1 MNMNI
6 ARKRGRGLSLVAGV
20 AMLASPAIAVSASAT
35 TSGDDIVIN
44 EVYAHGGERGAAY
57 SSQFVELYN
66 PTAQPKGPYL
76 IKGVS
81 NGEDGKP
88 LPAVDAQAPLGIP
101 ANGAVVLARGE
112 EGVAAANGKSDL
124 AGTPGVIDAVGW
136 SHGDRK
142 ETEAID
148 KCVEKRCVTE
158 GLAYSRVDGRDT
170 DNNKAD
176 FTVAAPT
183 PVNSS
188 GEGAA
193 QPEPSPSTSPQPSAQ
208 PSPSTSPTT
217 PGSTASPSATS
228 GASTSPS
235 GATSEP
241 AQPSTDPTG
250 TPGAGGVQ
258 QDPEG
263 RPYTDPCQKAGT
275 CNVFFIN
282 SLTKYYREYGMI
294 TVKGDVVAG
303 NFFGTGYDTV
313 AVRQGEKFTLYESR
327 RSDSKT
333 KTFTFTGGGTGQV
346 LAGDFNGDGK
356 DDLAVKNG
364 NVFSI
369 KYDLTTSGP
378 ADATVTY
385 GRPDDVGLAGDWDG
399 DGKDTLG
406 VRRGNMNYLRNSLSG
421 GKADVAYAYGRATDT
436 AVAGDWDADGKDS
449 VWVRR
454 GNVLYVRDVLQGGDA
469 DLTLAYGRATDKLI
483 VGDWEKDKT
492 DTIGLVRQ

>member
-66 PTAQPKGPYL
+66 PTAHPISLNGMVLGVNVPDHKELKGLTKLTGTIAPKGHYL

-158 GLAYSRVDGRDT
+158 SLAYSRVDGRDT

-228 GASTSPS
+228 GASTSPG
-235 GATSEP
+235 GATSSRPNRAPIRRARSEP
-241 AQPSTDPTG
+241 EACNRIRRAGRIPIPARKRARATSSSSTALPSTTENTG
-250 TPGAGGVQ
+250 
-258 QDPEG
+258 
-263 RPYTDPCQKAGT
+263 
-275 CNVFFIN
+275 
-282 SLTKYYREYGMI
+282 
-294 TVKGDVVAG
+294 
-303 NFFGTGYDTV
+303 
-313 AVRQGEKFTLYESR
+313 
-327 RSDSKT
+327 
-333 KTFTFTGGGTGQV
+333 
-346 LAGDFNGDGK
+346 
-356 DDLAVKNG
+356 
-364 NVFSI
+364 
-369 KYDLTTSGP
+369 
-378 ADATVTY
+378 
-385 GRPDDVGLAGDWDG
+385 
-399 DGKDTLG
+399 
-406 VRRGNMNYLRNSLSG
+406 
-421 GKADVAYAYGRATDT
+421 
-436 AVAGDWDADGKDS
+436 
-449 VWVRR
+449 
-454 GNVLYVRDVLQGGDA
+454 
-469 DLTLAYGRATDKLI
+469 
-483 VGDWEKDKT
+483 
-492 DTIGLVRQ
+492 

>member
-66 PTAQPKGPYL
+66 PTAHPISLNGMVLGVNVPDHKELKGLTKLTGTIAPKGHYL

-158 GLAYSRVDGRDT
+158 SLAYSRVDGRDT

-193 QPEPSPSTSPQPSAQ
+193 QPE

-385 GRPDDVGLAGDWDG
+385 GRPDDVGLAGDWD
-399 DGKDTLG
+399 
-406 VRRGNMNYLRNSLSG
+406 
-421 GKADVAYAYGRATDT
+421 
-436 AVAGDWDADGKDS
+436 ADGKDS